1 MTEPNDS
8 ATSGSRQVET
18 MKEETLRKLR
28 LLPVIA
34 AVLLFGALWWWI
46 SSPDQTQLVFT
57 TGSKSGMYH
66 RLASQLKA
74 VIEAE
79 HPDISIELKM
89 SAGSRENIE
98 RIDSG
103 QAQLALVQNDAIG
116 GKFVRSMAAIYPE
129 MLHLISRTNIQ
140 SLPDLTGKRVS
151 IGAKGSGT
159 EQIVTNL
166 LQFANSLQNINP
178 VQSSFSSSLDQL
190 ETGELDAAFILTGLG
205 TPSISEALADK
216 NLHLASIRA
225 NTDLEAPPNNQ
236 ARMFADGFQVHY
248 PHIQPGTIPLMAY
261 RHQPTSPTPTLSVQ
275 AVLVC
280 HEDVPLDV
288 VERITRTLFEQRAA
302 LSQHETTFKHLDEGE
317 AITDLQFPLHDGA
330 DYFYRRQEPGFLVT
344 YAEPMAFV
352 MSVALLL
359 WSMFG
364 WIRKWYD
371 QKRKNRIDTYYQ
383 AVEDVIRRLHDGT
396 DLQEIDELEA
406 ELLKIRQRASAELVA
421 EQLAADE
428 SFIIYQNMLNGCQ
441 AMLVRMRERIKESP
455 DGGKSAN
462 LTP

>member
-166 LQFANSLQNINP
+166 LQFANSLQN
-178 VQSSFSSSLDQL
+178 
-190 ETGELDAAFILTGLG
+190 
-205 TPSISEALADK
+205 
-216 NLHLASIRA
+216 
-225 NTDLEAPPNNQ
+225 
-236 ARMFADGFQVHY
+236 
-248 PHIQPGTIPLMAY
+248 
-261 RHQPTSPTPTLSVQ
+261 
-275 AVLVC
+275 
-280 HEDVPLDV
+280 
-288 VERITRTLFEQRAA
+288 
-302 LSQHETTFKHLDEGE
+302 
-317 AITDLQFPLHDGA
+317 
-330 DYFYRRQEPGFLVT
+330 
-344 YAEPMAFV
+344 
-352 MSVALLL
+352 
-359 WSMFG
+359 
-364 WIRKWYD
+364 
-371 QKRKNRIDTYYQ
+371 
-383 AVEDVIRRLHDGT
+383 
-396 DLQEIDELEA
+396 
-406 ELLKIRQRASAELVA
+406 
-421 EQLAADE
+421 
-428 SFIIYQNMLNGCQ
+428 
-441 AMLVRMRERIKESP
+441 
-455 DGGKSAN
+455 
-462 LTP
+462 